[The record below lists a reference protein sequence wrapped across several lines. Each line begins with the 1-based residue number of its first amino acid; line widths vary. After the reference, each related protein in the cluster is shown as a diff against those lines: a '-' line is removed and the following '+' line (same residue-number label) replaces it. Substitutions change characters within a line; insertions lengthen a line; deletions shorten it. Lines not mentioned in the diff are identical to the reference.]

1 MDFSRGNL
9 SVNCFVFCF
18 SPILHLKNAV
28 NSFSTLVCSESF
40 FFNLL
45 LNYVDEQ
52 LVEVVFKRTAVHW
65 VILRSKSPKTV
76 SFKETGPFKKV
87 SGT

>member
-1 MDFSRGNL
+1 MNY
-9 SVNCFVFCF
+9 
-18 SPILHLKNAV
+18 
-28 NSFSTLVCSESF
+28 FSTLVCFESF

-52 LVEVVFKRTAVHW
+52 LVEVVSKRTAVHW
-65 VILRSKSPKTV
+65 VILSSKSPKKV